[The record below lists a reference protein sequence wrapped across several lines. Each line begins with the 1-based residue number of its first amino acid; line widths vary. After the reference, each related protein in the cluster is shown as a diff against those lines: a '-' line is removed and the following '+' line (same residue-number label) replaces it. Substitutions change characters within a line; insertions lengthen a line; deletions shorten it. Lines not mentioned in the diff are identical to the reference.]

1 MQVHIFNC
9 TAISRYPPTSE
20 GRSRVSVWC
29 LSHMRSLAIRIRL
42 PSSAHPGILQ
52 PILVDPLILGR
63 LASPPLPPSLAP
75 PYLNRAVVIPH
86 FFFALRPEQN
96 GFPAFHLSCH
106 DHATHHADEYL
117 RSPASLRITNNY
129 YIGLHI

>member
-1 MQVHIFNC
+1 MYIFR
-9 TAISRYPPTSE
+9 TALRYPVIPNC
-20 GRSRVSVWC
+20 GRRSRVSVWC
-29 LSHMRSLAIRIRL
+29 LFHMHNLIIRIRF
-42 PSSAHPGILQ
+42 SSAHPDIQ